1 DRAVGHLH
9 LVHGVKIGGGGR
21 HGRGLHVHS
30 VRLDGAH
37 IASQGREGGPGDQQ
51 AACRGCPKRFVHDR
65 ELSCTAQSLSRRHDP
80 MKGSG
85 AASDCRTP
93 AQSATTVAEPRQ
105 CSPSIRWNSNSVVL
119 PVASALLA
127 EEGTVGVAVIQV
139 GQHPIVLQ
147 EKTPVY
153 WSDCGTSC
161 RCSPPRRCIRCC

>member
-1 DRAVGHLH
+1 
-9 LVHGVKIGGGGR
+9 
-21 HGRGLHVHS
+21 
-30 VRLDGAH
+30 
-37 IASQGREGGPGDQQ
+37 
-51 AACRGCPKRFVHDR
+51 
-65 ELSCTAQSLSRRHDP
+65 SLSRRHDP

-127 EEGTVGVAVIQV
+127 EEGTVGVAVIEV
-139 GQHPIVLQ
+139 GQHLIVLQ

-153 WSDCGTSC
+153 RSDCGTSYPVHRHAAVFGVAEDARVPQVVAGRERGGVGGGQC
-161 RCSPPRRCIRCC
+161 WKQRVAVEEMNSERAGAQQRGGIDGVHFSRGAGRRRRR